1 MAFAYFQ
8 KTLFRLIS
16 FPEILV
22 GAISWVLFCNF
33 AVFPLVQNKSVLN
46 KEQERESRSCSLFNT
61 DSSCTKG
68 GEITKL
74 QNRTQKNSY
83 SSRS

>member
-1 MAFAYFQ
+1 M
-8 KTLFRLIS
+8 
-16 FPEILV
+16 
-22 GAISWVLFCNF
+22 
-33 AVFPLVQNKSVLN
+33 QNKSVLN